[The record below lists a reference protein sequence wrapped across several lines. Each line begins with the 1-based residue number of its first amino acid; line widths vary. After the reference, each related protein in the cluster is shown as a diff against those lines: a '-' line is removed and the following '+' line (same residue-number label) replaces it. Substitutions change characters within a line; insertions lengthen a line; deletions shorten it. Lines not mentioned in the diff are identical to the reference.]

1 MQYAH
6 LIDSVGIANGHYK
19 SKFNR
24 IRKLIDMWPYL
35 EQKMIHIIE
44 RGDGISDLAR
54 CAYGVL
60 LTMQTGI
67 RIGNEVSAEG
77 YVSVKTEYVY
87 VPITASD
94 KAKAKEKGKELKRT
108 HKYIPV
114 REYNDNGKYVLKT
127 QYKHL
132 PRYIR
137 IDKEMILSSDYS
149 HPEIQTFGLTTLR
162 TEHIK
167 MTSKHLHIQFLG
179 KKAVHQDLITTH
191 PTLVKYA
198 NMESDEGLWLGIDYL
213 MLYAFIKKYIGKQF
227 KPKDLRTA
235 VINIKYI
242 QTLQDTFHTTKNVST
257 KKDGNAYVKHVI
269 TTIAK
274 KIGHTPSVCK
284 SAYISPKLISFT
296 KDMIDEIITKNKEA
310 RKKVVLL
317 S

>member
-6 LIDSVGIANGHYK
+6 LTDAVGIANGHYK

-24 IRKLIDMWPYL
+24 VRKLIDMWPYL

-44 RGDGISDLAR
+44 RGDGISDSAR

-67 RIGNEVSAEG
+67 RIGNESSAEG
-77 YVSVKTEYVY
+77 YVSVKTEYVS

-94 KAKAKEKGKELKRT
+94 RTKAAEKNKELKGT
-108 HKYIPV
+108 HKYVPV
-114 REYNDNGKYVLKT
+114 RKYNDDGEYVV
-127 QYKHL
+127 QPEYKHL

-137 IDKEMILSSDYS
+137 IDKQMILSKDYD

-167 MTSKHLHIQFLG
+167 MTSKHLHIKFLG

-198 NMESDEGLWLGIDYL
+198 NMEAEKGLWLGLDYL

-235 VINIKYI
+235 VINVKYI
-242 QTLQDTFHTTKNVST
+242 QLLQETFHTTKNILT
-257 KKDGNAYVKHVI
+257 KKDGNAYVKTLI
-269 TTIAK
+269 INIADM
-274 KIGHTPSVCK
+274 IGHTPSVCK
-284 SAYISPKLISFT
+284 SAYISPRLVSFT
-296 KDMIDEIITKNKEA
+296 KDMMDEIIVKNKEA
-310 RKKVVLL
+310 RKKK
-317 S
+317 